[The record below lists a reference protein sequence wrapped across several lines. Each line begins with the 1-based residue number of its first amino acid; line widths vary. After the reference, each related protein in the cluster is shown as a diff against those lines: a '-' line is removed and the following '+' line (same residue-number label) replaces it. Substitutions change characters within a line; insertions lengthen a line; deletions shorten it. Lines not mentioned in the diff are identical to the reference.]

1 MATKQPLSLG
11 QTLRMKSILLFFFS
25 LLMAPGY
32 GQLLIQNTTFVD
44 VENKKLLSGQ
54 DVLIENGLISL
65 IGKKLKA
72 SSQAATVDGSG
83 KFLIP
88 GLIDAHVHFFQ
99 SGGLYTRPDA
109 IDLRKYKTH
118 EKEIEWSH
126 QNMESLLRRYLSIGI
141 TSVIDVGA
149 TLNFLM
155 QRDSFRTKNY
165 TPSVYM
171 TGPLLTTY
179 EPEVFKNLGD
189 DEPFYEMKTVEDA
202 RAYVQKQLP
211 FV

>member
-11 QTLRMKSILLFFFS
+11 QTLRMKSILFFFFS

-32 GQLLIQNTTFVD
+32 GQLLIQNTTLVD

-149 TLNFLM
+149 TLNF
-155 QRDSFRTKNY
+155 FNAT
-165 TPSVYM
+165 
-171 TGPLLTTY
+171 
-179 EPEVFKNLGD
+179 
-189 DEPFYEMKTVEDA
+189 
-202 RAYVQKQLP
+202 
-211 FV
+211 